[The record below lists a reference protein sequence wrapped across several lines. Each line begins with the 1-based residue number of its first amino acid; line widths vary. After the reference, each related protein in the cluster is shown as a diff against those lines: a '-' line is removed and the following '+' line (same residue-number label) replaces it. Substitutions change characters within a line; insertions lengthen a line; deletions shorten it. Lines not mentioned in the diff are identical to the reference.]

1 MPNSATL
8 SSWVETAAKWSGT
21 AFSPTAPAIQA
32 RALAALVIVSWVVK
46 VFDETM
52 NKVLAGS
59 RPRNVSPMSAPS
71 TLDTK
76 WLRSNGGENGDN
88 ARVAI
93 AGPRSEPPM
102 PILMTSVIGW
112 PRAPRTRPSRTSA
125 AKWSIFSRVRDDV
138 RHDVVSIDQDRRAGE
153 IAQCGVQDG
162 AVLGDVD
169 FLSGEHRV
177 TPGLDPARLGELDE
191 RPQNGG
197 VDALLG
203 KIKQEI
209 AEGDA
214 ELLKSRRI
222 VGEVRSRRTREHA
235 RAHAGQFCQCS

>member
-1 MPNSATL
+1 
-8 SSWVETAAKWSGT
+8 
-21 AFSPTAPAIQA
+21 
-32 RALAALVIVSWVVK
+32 
-46 VFDETM
+46 M
-52 NKVLAGS
+52 NKVLRRIEA
-59 RPRNVSPMSAPS
+59 AQ
-71 TLDTK
+71 
-76 WLRSNGGENGDN
+76 
-88 ARVAI
+88 RVADV
-93 AGPRSEPPM
+93 R
-102 PILMTSVIGW
+102 PIDVGHEMAAQQRRREGRQCARGHRGAEVGTADADIDDVRHWLAEG
-112 PRAPRTRPSRTSA
+112 APHPSLAHVGGKVEHLFSRT
-125 AKWSIFSRVRDDV
+125 DDV

-197 VDALLG
+197 VNALLG

-222 VGEVRSRRTREHA
+222 VGEVRSRRSREHA
-235 RAHAGQFCQCS
+235 RRACRSILPMPLESPASP